1 MRNASLIVEVD
12 MSQKARS
19 VRLDHLYQAPA
30 FVRNDH
36 GRKRVGMAVE
46 LATATKPE
54 KSSAER
60 SGQVQS
66 LVRALRLLQEVAD
79 AGDGVTLTEVANRV
93 GLPVSS
99 AHRLLS
105 TLQQEGFVRFDGERT
120 LWFVGVKAFT
130 VGNAFLR
137 ARDLVQVARPYMRG
151 LMEQCDETVNLA
163 VEDSGQIIYLAQ
175 IECRQMMRAL
185 ASPGA
190 RVPMHSSAV
199 GKILLALMPTAE
211 RKAAIEKLR
220 LERFTA
226 NTITAAGKF
235 EKTLCEIRNQGF
247 AFDDEEHAIGLRC
260 VAAPI
265 FNETREVIAG
275 ISLSG
280 PAARVTDKRFH
291 ELAGLVRRTARVITR
306 DFGGIQPDDQHKLTD
321 KI

>member
-1 MRNASLIVEVD
+1 MANPIPLEPKPA
-12 MSQKARS
+12 KA
-19 VRLDHLYQAPA
+19 
-30 FVRNDH
+30 
-36 GRKRVGMAVE
+36 
-46 LATATKPE
+46 
-54 KSSAER
+54 SAER

-79 AGDGVTLTEVANRV
+79 AGDGITLTEVANRV

-105 TLQQEGFVRFDGERT
+105 TLQLEGFVRFDGERT

-163 VEDSGQIIYLAQ
+163 VEDGGQIIYLAQ

-199 GKILLALMPTAE
+199 GKVLLAYMNPAVKNAMLDRM
-211 RKAAIEKLR
+211 K

-226 NTITAAGKF
+226 NTITGRERFARGLA
-235 EKTLCEIRNQGF
+235 EIRAQGYG
-247 AFDDEEHAIGLRC
+247 FDDEEHAIGLRC

-265 FNETREVIAG
+265 FNEAREAIAG

-280 PAARVTDKRFH
+280 PAARVTDKRFG
-291 ELAGLVRRTARVITR
+291 ELASLVQRTARVITR
-306 DFGGIQPDDQHKLTD
+306 EFGGLPPEDQA
-321 KI
+321 

>member
-1 MRNASLIVEVD
+1 
-12 MSQKARS
+12 MS
-19 VRLDHLYQAPA
+19 
-30 FVRNDH
+30 
-36 GRKRVGMAVE
+36 
-46 LATATKPE
+46 ATAAPIQAEKPQ

-66 LVRALRLLQEVAD
+66 LVRALRLLQEVAE
-79 AGDGVTLTEVANRV
+79 AGDGITLTEVANRV

-105 TLQQEGFVRFDGERT
+105 TLQQEGFVRFNGERT

-199 GKILLALMPTAE
+199 GKVLIAYTGGASQEAMID
-211 RKAAIEKLR
+211 RLR

-226 NTITAAGKF
+226 NTITSRERLVNSLG
-235 EKTLCEIRNQGF
+235 LIREQGY

-265 FNETREVIAG
+265 FDETREVIAG

-280 PAARVTDKRFH
+280 PAARVTDRRFK
-291 ELAGLVRRTARVITR
+291 ELAGLVQRTARVITR
-306 DFGGIQPDDQHKLTD
+306 DFGGLPPEMKA
-321 KI
+321 

>member
-1 MRNASLIVEVD
+1 MEAPKSAGN
-12 MSQKARS
+12 SQ
-19 VRLDHLYQAPA
+19 
-30 FVRNDH
+30 
-36 GRKRVGMAVE
+36 
-46 LATATKPE
+46 
-54 KSSAER
+54 ER

-66 LVRALRLLQEVAD
+66 LVRALRLLQEVAEV
-79 AGDGVTLTEVANRV
+79 GDGVTLTEVANRV

-105 TLQQEGFVRFDGERT
+105 TLLQEGFVRFDGERT

-199 GKILLALMPTAE
+199 GKILLAYMKPTTREASLE
-211 RKAAIEKLR
+211 AMR

-226 NTITAAGKF
+226 NTITQR
-235 EKTLCEIRNQGF
+235 ERLEDTLQTVKARGY

-265 FNETREVIAG
+265 FNETRDAIAG

-280 PAARVTDKRFH
+280 PAARVTDKRFA
-291 ELAGLVRRTARVITR
+291 ELAGMVQRTAKVITR
-306 DFGGIQPDDQHKLTD
+306 EFGGRAPEEPA
-321 KI
+321 

>member
-1 MRNASLIVEVD
+1 
-12 MSQKARS
+12 
-19 VRLDHLYQAPA
+19 
-30 FVRNDH
+30 
-36 GRKRVGMAVE
+36 MAE
-46 LATATKPE
+46 PIPLTKPV

-66 LVRALRLLQEVAD
+66 LVRALRLLQEVAE
-79 AGDGVTLTEVANRV
+79 AGDGITLTEVANRV

-120 LWFVGVKAFT
+120 LWFVGVKAFS

-199 GKILLALMPTAE
+199 GKVLLAYMN
-211 RKAAIEKLR
+211 KAACEGMLDKLR

-226 NTITAAGKF
+226 NTITGR
-235 EKTLCEIRNQGF
+235 ERLVSSLGQVRQQGF

-260 VAAPI
+260 VASPI
-265 FNETREVIAG
+265 FNEAREVIAG

-280 PAARVTDKRFH
+280 PAARVTDRRFK
-291 ELAGLVRRTARVITR
+291 ELAGLVQRTAKVITR
-306 DFGGIQPDDQHKLTD
+306 DFGGLPPEGMG
-321 KI
+321 

>member
-1 MRNASLIVEVD
+1 MAEPVSL
-12 MSQKARS
+12 
-19 VRLDHLYQAPA
+19 
-30 FVRNDH
+30 
-36 GRKRVGMAVE
+36 
-46 LATATKPE
+46 TKPE

-79 AGDGVTLTEVANRV
+79 AGDGITLTEVANRV

-105 TLQQEGFVRFDGERT
+105 TLQQEGFVRFDAERT
-120 LWFVGVKAFT
+120 LWFVGVKAFA

-163 VEDSGQIIYLAQ
+163 VEDGGQIIYLAQ

-199 GKILLALMPTAE
+199 GKVLLAYMSPAVRNSALD
-211 RKAAIEKLR
+211 RLR

-226 NTITAAGKF
+226 NTITGRERL
-235 EKTLCEIRNQGF
+235 EKGLGEIRVQGY
-247 AFDDEEHAIGLRC
+247 AFDDEEHAVGLRC

-265 FNETREVIAG
+265 FNEAREAIAG

-280 PAARVTDKRFH
+280 PAARVTDKRFN
-291 ELAGLVRRTARVITR
+291 ELAGLVQRTAKVITR
-306 DFGGIQPDDQHKLTD
+306 DFGGIPPDA
-321 KI
+321 IR

>member
-1 MRNASLIVEVD
+1 
-12 MSQKARS
+12 
-19 VRLDHLYQAPA
+19 
-30 FVRNDH
+30 
-36 GRKRVGMAVE
+36 MAE
-46 LATATKPE
+46 PIPL
-54 KSSAER
+54 KSAKSNAER

-66 LVRALRLLQEVAD
+66 LVRALRLLQEVAE
-79 AGDGVTLTEVANRV
+79 AGDGITLTEVANQV

-163 VEDSGQIIYLAQ
+163 VEDGGQIIYLAQ

-199 GKILLALMPTAE
+199 GKVLLAYAGDQAREPMLE
-211 RKAAIEKLR
+211 RVR

-226 NTITAAGKF
+226 NTITSRDRLLKSLDQV
-235 EKTLCEIRNQGF
+235 KDQGF

-265 FNETREVIAG
+265 FNEAREAIAG

-280 PAARVTDKRFH
+280 PAARVTDRRFR
-291 ELAGLVRRTARVITR
+291 ELAALVQRTAKVITR
-306 DFGGIQPDDQHKLTD
+306 DFGGVPPDGMA
-321 KI
+321 

>member
-1 MRNASLIVEVD
+1 MTTTE
-12 MSQKARS
+12 K
-19 VRLDHLYQAPA
+19 PA
-30 FVRNDH
+30 KT
-36 GRKRVGMAVE
+36 G
-46 LATATKPE
+46 
-54 KSSAER
+54 AER
-60 SGQVQS
+60 SGPVQS
-66 LVRALRLLQEVAD
+66 LVRALRLLQEVAE
-79 AGDGVTLTEVANRV
+79 AGDGITLTEVANRV

-105 TLQQEGFVRFDGERT
+105 TLQLEGFVRFDGERT

-199 GKILLALMPTAE
+199 GKVLLAFTPANALTPIVDRM
-211 RKAAIEKLR
+211 K

-226 NTITAAGKF
+226 NTITARERF
-235 EKTLCEIRNQGF
+235 DKTLRDIRKQGF
-247 AFDDEEHAIGLRC
+247 GFDDEEHAIGLRC

-265 FNETREVIAG
+265 FNEAREAIAG

-280 PAARVTDKRFH
+280 PAARVTDRRFR
-291 ELAGLVRRTARVITR
+291 ELAEMVQRTARVITR
-306 DFGGIQPDDQHKLTD
+306 EYGGKPPEDFKLQA
-321 KI
+321 

>member
-1 MRNASLIVEVD
+1 MTTTE
-12 MSQKARS
+12 K
-19 VRLDHLYQAPA
+19 PA
-30 FVRNDH
+30 KT
-36 GRKRVGMAVE
+36 G
-46 LATATKPE
+46 
-54 KSSAER
+54 AER

-66 LVRALRLLQEVAD
+66 LVRALRLLQEVAEP
-79 AGDGVTLTEVANRV
+79 GDGITLTEVANRV

-105 TLQQEGFVRFDGERT
+105 TLQLEGFVRFDGERT

-199 GKILLALMPTAE
+199 GKVLLAFTPANALAPIVDRM
-211 RKAAIEKLR
+211 K

-226 NTITAAGKF
+226 NTITARERF
-235 EKTLCEIRNQGF
+235 DKTLRDIRKQGF
-247 AFDDEEHAIGLRC
+247 GFDDEEHAIGLRC

-265 FNETREVIAG
+265 FNEAREAIAG

-280 PAARVTDKRFH
+280 PAARVTDRRFR
-291 ELAGLVRRTARVITR
+291 ELAEMVQRTARVITR
-306 DFGGIQPDDQHKLTD
+306 EYGGKPPEDFKLQA
-321 KI
+321 

>member
-1 MRNASLIVEVD
+1 
-12 MSQKARS
+12 
-19 VRLDHLYQAPA
+19 
-30 FVRNDH
+30 
-36 GRKRVGMAVE
+36 MADPVP
-46 LATATKPE
+46 LKKPE
-54 KSSAER
+54 RSSAER

-66 LVRALRLLQEVAD
+66 LVRALRLLQEVAE
-79 AGDGVTLTEVANRV
+79 AGDGITLTEVANRV

-163 VEDSGQIIYLAQ
+163 VEDDGQIIYLAQ

-199 GKILLALMPTAE
+199 GKVLLAYMNPLLKDAAVE
-211 RKAAIEKLR
+211 RLK
-220 LERFTA
+220 LERFTP
-226 NTITAAGKF
+226 NTVTGRERF
-235 EKTLCEIRNQGF
+235 VRTLDEIRTQGF
-247 AFDDEEHAIGLRC
+247 GFDDEEHAVGLRC

-265 FNETREVIAG
+265 FNEAREAVAA

-280 PAARVTDKRFH
+280 PKARMTDPKLAA
-291 ELAGLVRRTARVITR
+291 LAGLAQAAADKITR
-306 DFGGIQPDDQHKLTD
+306 EFGGAPPG
-321 KI
+321 

>member
-1 MRNASLIVEVD
+1 
-12 MSQKARS
+12 
-19 VRLDHLYQAPA
+19 
-30 FVRNDH
+30 
-36 GRKRVGMAVE
+36 MAE
-46 LATATKPE
+46 PIPLTPATKPA
-54 KSSAER
+54 KASAER

-79 AGDGVTLTEVANRV
+79 AGDGITLTEVANRV

-105 TLQQEGFVRFDGERT
+105 TLQLEGFVRFDGERT

-199 GKILLALMPTAE
+199 GKVLLAYANPVVQQPMLE
-211 RKAAIEKLR
+211 RMK

-226 NTITAAGKF
+226 HTITGRERF
-235 EKTLCEIRNQGF
+235 LRTLAEIRAQGYG
-247 AFDDEEHAIGLRC
+247 FDDEEHAVGLRC

-265 FNETREVIAG
+265 FNEAREAIAG

-280 PAARVTDKRFH
+280 PAARVTDKRFR
-291 ELAGLVRRTARVITR
+291 ELAGLVQRTARVITR
-306 DFGGIQPDDQHKLTD
+306 EFGGIPPED
-321 KI
+321 

>member
-1 MRNASLIVEVD
+1 
-12 MSQKARS
+12 
-19 VRLDHLYQAPA
+19 
-30 FVRNDH
+30 
-36 GRKRVGMAVE
+36 MAVE
-46 LATATKPE
+46 AAAAPKPK

-66 LVRALRLLQEVAD
+66 LVRALRLLRQIAD
-79 AGDGVTLTEVANRV
+79 AGDGVTLTKVANRV

-199 GKILLALMPTAE
+199 GKVLLAYMDPKVRNPALEQM
-211 RKAAIEKLR
+211 KL
-220 LERFTA
+220 EQFTA
-226 NTITAAGKF
+226 NTITKREHFQKSLG
-235 EKTLCEIRNQGF
+235 EIRVQGY
-247 AFDDEEHAIGLRC
+247 ALDDEEHAVGLRC

-265 FNETREVIAG
+265 FNEAREAIAG

-280 PAARVTDKRFH
+280 PAARVTDKRFG
-291 ELAGLVRRTARVITR
+291 ELTTMVKRTARVITSE
-306 DFGGIQPDDQHKLTD
+306 FGGKVPEDITA
-321 KI
+321 